1 MEIIRQGDFISTPTA
16 ATIGMFDGVHC
27 GHRFVVDFL
36 KRTAR
41 ENNLKSAVI
50 TFSNHPQTV
59 LHPDSEFKTI
69 MSISAKVKALENT
82 GIDYTILLDFS
93 KQLSELTAKEFLRV
107 IKEKYGVR
115 LLLIGYDHR
124 FGHNS
129 TETFSDYVE
138 YGKEIGI
145 TVIQSPEYGPDALH
159 ISSSAIRKQLAAGN
173 IEVANSMLGRPF
185 TLSGKV
191 VKGFQNGRKI
201 GFPTANVDVDK
212 NIILPKGGV
221 YVATA
226 TLQSG
231 EVRGGML
238 NIGRRPTFNNSCDI
252 SIEIN
257 IFDFSEDI
265 YDQQISVSIYS
276 RLRDEKKMD
285 SISKLIDQLKE
296 DEINIRKILKKYN
309 L

>member
-145 TVIQSPEYGPDALH
+145 TVIQSPEYGPDA
-159 ISSSAIRKQLAAGN
+159 
-173 IEVANSMLGRPF
+173 
-185 TLSGKV
+185 
-191 VKGFQNGRKI
+191 
-201 GFPTANVDVDK
+201 
-212 NIILPKGGV
+212 
-221 YVATA
+221 
-226 TLQSG
+226 
-231 EVRGGML
+231 
-238 NIGRRPTFNNSCDI
+238 
-252 SIEIN
+252 
-257 IFDFSEDI
+257 
-265 YDQQISVSIYS
+265 
-276 RLRDEKKMD
+276 
-285 SISKLIDQLKE
+285 
-296 DEINIRKILKKYN
+296 
-309 L
+309 

>member
-1 MEIIRQGDFISTPTA
+1 MKIIRQSDFISSPTA
-16 ATIGMFDGVHC
+16 ATIGMFDGVHF

-36 KRTAR
+36 KQIAR
-41 ENNLKSAVI
+41 EKNLKSVVI

-59 LHPDSEFKTI
+59 LHPNCEFKTI
-69 MSISAKVKALENT
+69 MSASEKVKALEDT
-82 GIDYTILLDFS
+82 GIDYAVLLDFS
-93 KQLSELTAKEFLRV
+93 KQLSELSAKEFLKV
-107 IKEKYGVR
+107 IKEKYGVS

-138 YGKEIGI
+138 YGKAIGV
-145 TVIQSPEYGPDALH
+145 TVIQSPEYEAKTMH
-159 ISSSAIRKQLAAGN
+159 ISSSAIRKQLLAGN
-173 IEVANSMLGRPF
+173 VELANSMLGRPF
-185 TLSGKV
+185 TLRGKV

-212 NIILPKGGV
+212 SIILPKGGV
-221 YVATA
+221 YAATA

-231 EVRGGML
+231 EVKGGML
-238 NIGRRPTFNNSCDI
+238 NIGCRPTFDNSCGI

-257 IFDFSEDI
+257 IFDFSGDI
-265 YDQQISVSIYS
+265 YDEEISVSIYS
-276 RLRDEKKMD
+276 RLRDEKKME
-285 SISKLIDQLKE
+285 SISMLISQLKE